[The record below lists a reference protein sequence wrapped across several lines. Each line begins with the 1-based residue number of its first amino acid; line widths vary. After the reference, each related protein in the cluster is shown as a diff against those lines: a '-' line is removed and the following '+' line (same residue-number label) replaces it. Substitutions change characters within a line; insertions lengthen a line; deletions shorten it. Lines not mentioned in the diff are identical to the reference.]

1 MHTYIVKN
9 RKCILQRIYYTI
21 HVMVLNKIDTLLQIH
36 VFSLLLLIRYVNDNK
51 NVTVNQIDQIKKVKI
66 FLQTLILVF
75 VNVSISGREPI

>member
-1 MHTYIVKN
+1 
-9 RKCILQRIYYTI
+9 
-21 HVMVLNKIDTLLQIH
+21 MVLNKIDTLLQIR
-36 VFSLLLLIRYVNDNK
+36 VFFLFLLIRYVNDNK